1 MDTEGITFTTFMYLP
16 QAFMLHGQ
24 TRWRHAKIGGKK
36 APVTFYLNLDAEINI
51 PDIARKSNFFSSSG

>member
-1 MDTEGITFTTFMYLP
+1 MYLP

-36 APVTFYLNLDAEINI
+36 APVTFYLNLEAEIKI
-51 PDIARKSNFFSSSG
+51 PDIAQKSNFFSSSG